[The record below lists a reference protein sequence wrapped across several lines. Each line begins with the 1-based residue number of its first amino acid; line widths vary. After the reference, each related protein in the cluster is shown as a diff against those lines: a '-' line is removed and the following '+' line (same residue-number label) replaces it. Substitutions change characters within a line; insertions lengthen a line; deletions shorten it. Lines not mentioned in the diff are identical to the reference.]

1 MNTFE
6 TKLNGTLYGLM
17 QWSAWDRLAVS
28 LREEVAARWYVSATG
43 AAALDRP
50 LDPAELHVLLGEIT
64 LLLRNDHREDYLG
77 IVYVDDLEAP
87 SLVKIYDPN
96 NLGASCGSIGF
107 KVPPGWV
114 LSLDRP
120 TPIDAATPLPGNRR
134 RWWEAL
140 HQRLLGGASQEQT
153 STIAR

>member
-1 MNTFE
+1 MNAFE
-6 TKLNGTLYGLM
+6 TKLNGTLYGLI
-17 QWSAWDRLAVS
+17 QWSAWDRLKA
-28 LREEVAARWYVSATG
+28 LLQEDAAARWYVSAAG
-43 AAALDRP
+43 ATVPAGP
-50 LDPAELHVLLGEIT
+50 LDPVALHVLLDEIT
-64 LLLRNDHREDYLG
+64 ALLRNDHREDYLG
-77 IVYVDDLEAP
+77 IVYVDDFDAP
-87 SLVKIYDPN
+87 TLVKIYDPN

-140 HQRLLGGASQEQT
+140 QQRLLGDASP
-153 STIAR
+153 SR